1 MALQS
6 AVLFR
11 VHMVKRGGHEV
22 SPHYY
27 RDNMLCDNGETQT
40 NVTPKQTLSSNV
52 STGSCALSLLR
63 QLTSFL
69 CDAAI
74 HHKIWIHEARRVLR
88 PTTIPSPSIHASITA
103 LLIKYH
109 RTEHID
115 EAGGSRISRLPEQ
128 LRTLS
133 DRQTARSGP
142 EGMIDESTSIPLV
155 CSFASFCLSN
165 INYLDCVSISGL
177 NIYGVVNVF
186 HFLKM
191 MDFFTRVCYLHVV
204 APQGGGENPRH

>member
-27 RDNMLCDNGETQT
+27 RDNMLCDNRETQT

-74 HHKIWIHEARRVLR
+74 HHKIWIHEARRVLH

-133 DRQTARSGP
+133 DRQTARSGRQR
-142 EGMIDESTSIPLV
+142 E
-155 CSFASFCLSN
+155 
-165 INYLDCVSISGL
+165 
-177 NIYGVVNVF
+177 
-186 HFLKM
+186 
-191 MDFFTRVCYLHVV
+191 
-204 APQGGGENPRH
+204 